1 MPFAAGDSDTAA
13 VQLPYPFDD
22 RYADPYNSNA
32 PSSPLYMGNPS
43 NIQTTIEYNPE
54 ERQYDINENIGS
66 NFFRSPS
73 YMTFEEFKESEF
85 EKSTK
90 NYWKQKA
97 NAENAAARKSGSPR
111 IYVGGEAFNRIF
123 GGNTIDIRPQGS
135 ASLAF
140 GLNISRYDNPTL
152 PERQRRITTFD
163 FREQIQ
169 MNVIGNIGEK
179 LKITTNYNT
188 QASFDFENQ
197 MKSNLEQLYLI
208 QVL

>member
-1 MPFAAGDSDTAA
+1 MGNRSGISDRCFPSMPLLVPGDSDTTNII
-13 VQLPYPFDD
+13 LPYPFED
-22 RYADPYNSNA
+22 RWADPYNSQA
-32 PSSPLYMGNPS
+32 PSSPLYMSDPS
-43 NIQTTIEYNPE
+43 NIQTTVQYNPD
-54 ERQYDINENIGS
+54 ERQYDISEKIGDE
-66 NFFRSPS
+66 FFRSPS
-73 YMTFEEFKESEF
+73 YMTFEEFKEAEF

-97 NAENAAARKSGSPR
+97 NSDNLDKRKGGSPR

-163 FREQIQ
+163 F
-169 MNVIGNIGEK
+169 
-179 LKITTNYNT
+179 
-188 QASFDFENQ
+188 S
-197 MKSNLEQLYLI
+197 
-208 QVL
+208 

>member
-1 MPFAAGDSDTAA
+1 MVWASGSEIVFSPFDSMPFAAGDSDTAA
-13 VQLPYPFDD
+13 VHLPYPFDD

-140 GLNISRYDNPTL
+140 GLNISRYDNC
-152 PERQRRITTFD
+152 
-163 FREQIQ
+163 
-169 MNVIGNIGEK
+169 
-179 LKITTNYNT
+179 
-188 QASFDFENQ
+188 
-197 MKSNLEQLYLI
+197 
-208 QVL
+208 